1 MQTKKRRIIRKP
13 ELLARIGVSDA
24 TIWRWERAGK
34 FPQRLQ
40 LGANS
45 VGWFSDEV
53 DEWGETKASER
64 KGGDRGN

>member
-24 TIWRWERAGK
+24 TIWRWEKLGN
-34 FPQRLQ
+34 FPQRVQ

-53 DEWGETKASER
+53 DEWDDAKASER
-64 KGGDRGN
+64 KGGDR